1 MDRPL
6 RGSKEGLERAEK
18 GKILVVEGERVVGA
32 HIESVLRHYGYEVV
46 GNTGHSKE
54 GVALALERQPD
65 LVLMD
70 MDLQNGEDGIE
81 ATERLLEKRFFPI
94 VYITSYDDDEAF
106 RRAQKTSP
114 FGYLMKPFYEREL
127 ERTVEVALQRVRW
140 EEGLRERVRRQGAY
154 AQALAL
160 PMVAVDASGRIEY
173 LNKSAQNLLFREEE
187 QVLGLRLAERVPLFS
202 LQGEPFQEHPLKRV
216 LLKGVEETGEYIIRR
231 EGKGPVPL
239 RVLFSPLLEG
249 VGEVTGAV
257 IVLKPLEPL
266 AGLLG
271 RGDGS
276 QEIGKLRTF
285 VDEHVHDFNNIL
297 TTLLGNI
304 SLVKKSGSGISEKSM
319 ERLDQAEIAVMRAQ
333 EIVRKLRELPRP
345 NLSKRR
351 IYTIEKLLR
360 ETVLF
365 ALNGSPVRPVFEIEP
380 DLPPVEIDEG
390 EITQVFQ
397 NLTINA
403 LQAMPEGGNFF
414 VSARRVSFNADGG
427 GGKPHLQIGFTDQGR
442 GIPQENL
449 ARIFDPYFTTKLGG
463 SGLGLSSSR
472 AIVRSHG
479 GWIDVASRWGEGTTL
494 TILLPAVGGM
504 NSTVG

>member
-285 VDEHVHDFNNIL
+285 VDSMS
-297 TTLLGNI
+297 TT
-304 SLVKKSGSGISEKSM
+304 S
-319 ERLDQAEIAVMRAQ
+319 
-333 EIVRKLRELPRP
+333 
-345 NLSKRR
+345 
-351 IYTIEKLLR
+351 
-360 ETVLF
+360 
-365 ALNGSPVRPVFEIEP
+365 
-380 DLPPVEIDEG
+380 
-390 EITQVFQ
+390 
-397 NLTINA
+397 
-403 LQAMPEGGNFF
+403 
-414 VSARRVSFNADGG
+414 
-427 GGKPHLQIGFTDQGR
+427 
-442 GIPQENL
+442 
-449 ARIFDPYFTTKLGG
+449 TT
-463 SGLGLSSSR
+463 S
-472 AIVRSHG
+472 
-479 GWIDVASRWGEGTTL
+479 
-494 TILLPAVGGM
+494 
-504 NSTVG
+504 

>member
-1 MDRPL
+1 
-6 RGSKEGLERAEK
+6 
-18 GKILVVEGERVVGA
+18 
-32 HIESVLRHYGYEVV
+32 
-46 GNTGHSKE
+46 
-54 GVALALERQPD
+54 
-65 LVLMD
+65 
-70 MDLQNGEDGIE
+70 
-81 ATERLLEKRFFPI
+81 
-94 VYITSYDDDEAF
+94 
-106 RRAQKTSP
+106 
-114 FGYLMKPFYEREL
+114 
-127 ERTVEVALQRVRW
+127 
-140 EEGLRERVRRQGAY
+140 
-154 AQALAL
+154 
-160 PMVAVDASGRIEY
+160 
-173 LNKSAQNLLFREEE
+173 
-187 QVLGLRLAERVPLFS
+187 
-202 LQGEPFQEHPLKRV
+202 
-216 LLKGVEETGEYIIRR
+216 
-231 EGKGPVPL
+231 
-239 RVLFSPLLEG
+239 
-249 VGEVTGAV
+249 
-257 IVLKPLEPL
+257 
-266 AGLLG
+266 
-271 RGDGS
+271 
-276 QEIGKLRTF
+276 
-285 VDEHVHDFNNIL
+285 
-297 TTLLGNI
+297 
-304 SLVKKSGSGISEKSM
+304 VKKSGSGISEKSM

-449 ARIFDPYFTTKLGG
+449 GRIFDPYFTTKLGG